1 MTGWAASCNARYGI
15 IKGVGTAGPF
25 LFLEHLMRFEPE
37 QWRFCPQCGAPLK
50 DAHIG
55 DLSRR
60 ACFAEGCG
68 FIAWGNPVP
77 VVCALIECLDRDG
90 QMLLARNAA
99 WPEGKFALVTGFLE
113 RDEAPATAVAREV
126 KEETGLD
133 TNAVHWIGNYPF
145 AESNQVLLV
154 YHVQV
159 TGEIA
164 LNEELAEVKLIPK
177 ERLKGWERGTG
188 FAVLD
193 WLESLQVDAV

>member
-1 MTGWAASCNARYGI
+1 MSDW
-15 IKGVGTAGPF
+15 
-25 LFLEHLMRFEPE
+25 L
-37 QWRFCPQCGAPLK
+37 FCPKCAAPLSDRELGGAIRRVCTL
-50 DAHIG
+50 DA
-55 DLSRR
+55 
-60 ACFAEGCG
+60 CG
-68 FIAWGNPVP
+68 FVAWGNPVP
-77 VVCALIECLDRDG
+77 VVCALIECLDRNG

-113 RDEAPATAVAREV
+113 REEHPEAAVVREV

-133 TNAVHWIGNYPF
+133 AQAVHWIGNYPF
-145 AESNQVLLV
+145 AEANQVLLV

-159 TGEIA
+159 TGEIT

>member
-1 MTGWAASCNARYGI
+1 
-15 IKGVGTAGPF
+15 
-25 LFLEHLMRFEPE
+25 MRFEPE
-37 QWRFCPQCGAPLK
+37 RWRFCPQCGAALA

-55 DLSRR
+55 GLPRR
-60 ACFAEGCG
+60 VCSEDGCG

-90 QMLLARNAA
+90 HMLLARNAA

-113 RDEAPATAVAREV
+113 RDEAPAEAIAREV

-133 TNAVHWIGNYPF
+133 ARAVHWIGNYAF
-145 AESNQVLLV
+145 AEANQVLLV
-154 YHVQV
+154 YHVQA
-159 TGEIA
+159 TGQIM

-177 ERLKGWERGTG
+177 DRLKGWERGTG

-193 WLESLQVDAV
+193 WLAHRQVD

>member
-1 MTGWAASCNARYGI
+1 
-15 IKGVGTAGPF
+15 
-25 LFLEHLMRFEPE
+25 MRFEPE
-37 QWRFCPQCGAPLK
+37 LWRFCPQCGTPLD
-50 DAHIG
+50 DARIG
-55 DLSRR
+55 ALLRR
-60 ACFAEGCG
+60 ICVADGCG

-77 VVCALIECLDRDG
+77 VVCALIECVDRDG

-113 RDEAPATAVAREV
+113 RDEDPAVAVAREV

-133 TNAVHWIGNYPF
+133 TRTVHWIGNYPF
-145 AESNQVLLV
+145 SEANQVLLV

-177 ERLKGWERGTG
+177 DRLKGWERGTG

-193 WLESLQVDAV
+193 WLAAQQIEAQ